1 MRIASFLLCILS
13 VSLFLHHSFAL
24 LSSLASRKA
33 VRLNVR
39 SRLRFLSATGLGS
52 IALVGAGPG
61 DPDLLTIQASKLLDN
76 AGKNHACDFFL
87 FRPH

>member
-1 MRIASFLLCILS
+1 MRIASFLLCVLS

-24 LSSLASRKA
+24 LSSLPSRKA

-76 AGKNHACDFFL
+76 AGKNPACAFFL
-87 FRPH
+87 FLPP